1 MAWNLSSIV
10 NHFALCLYVKYSLK
24 KRVGSGRMPG
34 VKVIAIA
41 NQKGGV
47 GKTTTAV
54 NLSAALAARGKRV
67 LLIDMDSQANASTML
82 GVEVESDASL
92 YPALIGETLLE
103 DLIRPTKRRNLA
115 IIPAHVDLSGVEVE
129 LTQSDS
135 HLTCM
140 YDAMAGLRQNP
151 YYDFVFLDTPPSLG
165 VLMTSAL
172 CACDEVI
179 TPMQCEFLSLE
190 GLSKILFVMDQ
201 IRENGVN
208 SRLTHEG
215 IIMTMYNNTKLAN
228 EVIRQVQQVLPDKM
242 YKNYIPRSVRVAE
255 SPSFGRTIMEH
266 DRFGAASMAY
276 QAVAREFIARHR

>member
-1 MAWNLSSIV
+1 
-10 NHFALCLYVKYSLK
+10 
-24 KRVGSGRMPG
+24 MPG

-92 YPALIGETLLE
+92 YPALIGESLLE
-103 DLIRPTKRRNLA
+103 DLIRPTKRRNLG

-140 YDAMAGLRQNP
+140 YDAMAGLRQTQ
-151 YYDFVFLDTPPSLG
+151 YYDYVFLDTPPSLG

-208 SRLTHEG
+208 SRLKHEG

-228 EVIRQVQQVLPDKM
+228 EVIRQVQLELPDKL